1 MTVSLFSR
9 DHKPTTGQTT
19 KFEAQPRFRFFPCI
33 AAASEQG
40 PLYAPPLYSRKHVG
54 RPGAASPSDDEADGS
69 TCSPHPLHIS
79 LSRDPRL
86 QQRLASSHTY
96 SRSWESQRKQG
107 PRFPAEKRMQ
117 GRRQNSGC
125 PKWPGRTSCRFAPCS
140 SCEQWPFTQSDS
152 FQTKETAA
160 N

>member
-33 AAASEQG
+33 AAASEEG
-40 PLYAPPLYSRKHVG
+40 PLYAPPLYSFKHVG

-86 QQRLASSHTY
+86 QATPTPGAGRVSASKVQGSLPRRECKVGGKTREVPNGPEGLLADLRHAPPASNGPSHSPTAFKPKRL
-96 SRSWESQRKQG
+96 
-107 PRFPAEKRMQ
+107 PRIS
-117 GRRQNSGC
+117 N
-125 PKWPGRTSCRFAPCS
+125 
-140 SCEQWPFTQSDS
+140 
-152 FQTKETAA
+152 
-160 N
+160 